1 MIAVNTSAG
10 TIAVLRGLLFGVDR
24 GPVALTI
31 GLPEKENPAVGAP
44 GQNLFVIGV
53 YGFKY
58 AARLLVKTLFGLC
71 AILVIFLAAFVLF
84 FLFCFLFFCSGSKF
98 NRSLSNFAQVFCR
111 LYTHPSAAGARLL
124 KQDLCQKAFFY

>member
-1 MIAVNTSAG
+1 MIAVDAPAG
-10 TIAVLRGLLFGVDR
+10 TIAVGRGLFRVDR
-24 GPVALTI
+24 GPVVLTI
-31 GLPEKENPAVGAP
+31 GLPKKENPAVGAP

-84 FLFCFLFFCSGSKF
+84 FLFCFLFFLF
-98 NRSLSNFAQVFCR
+98 EIQI
-111 LYTHPSAAGARLL
+111 
-124 KQDLCQKAFFY
+124 